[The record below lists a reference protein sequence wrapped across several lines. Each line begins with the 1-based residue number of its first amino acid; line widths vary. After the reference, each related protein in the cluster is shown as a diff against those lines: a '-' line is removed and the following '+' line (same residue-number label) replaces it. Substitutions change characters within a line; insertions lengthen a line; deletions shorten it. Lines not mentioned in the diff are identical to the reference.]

1 MDIDSSAAGLREDL
15 KFTQLVKE
23 VSGGSPC
30 PSSPSLSIDT
40 PRRVDIRAIR
50 GNIVLH
56 VLILRLLHGPS
67 FSCLESVAL
76 IYLSV
81 CTSSVCY

>member
-1 MDIDSSAAGLREDL
+1 MDTDSSAESLMEDL

-30 PSSPSLSIDT
+30 PSSPALSADT

-50 GNIVLH
+50 GNNV
-56 VLILRLLHGPS
+56 S
-67 FSCLESVAL
+67 Q
-76 IYLSV
+76 
-81 CTSSVCY
+81 